1 VVGVGKRCRRCY
13 NRLAKILE
21 SPQARFQLPGTT
33 GVIFPWAPP
42 IGTPLYILDALNHD
56 LTDILLELL
65 DILRQ
70 FMESQI
76 DSSKSNQSSPSY
88 NAYQSQVDEMQ
99 EEQMRS
105 EDGVVPPSVWSL

>member
-1 VVGVGKRCRRCY
+1 MVGVGKKCCWSC
-13 NRLAKILE
+13 NRLTKILE
-21 SPQARFQLPGTT
+21 VPQARFQLPGTT

-42 IGTPLYILDALNHD
+42 IGTPLYILDALNYD
-56 LTDILLELL
+56 LTDTLL

-70 FMESQI
+70 FVESQI